1 MQLILDIVKNGKNRA
16 EQKSFRFDRTG
27 GIIGRNSEL
36 EYRLTDPQN
45 YISGKHA
52 RIEYKHGRY
61 YLWDESTNGTFL
73 KHPYRKLPKGVP
85 HPIGA
90 SEVFIIG
97 DHELQARFGGDEYT
111 DDYIVG
117 ASLMEEPEPLEAI
130 EELIPDDDFLYEEPE
145 AAEPVEPEESS
156 RPPKEDVLDLLD
168 DPNDVSAMMHADGEE
183 AEGETPEPGEYARFE
198 EHFEVPA
205 AAEPEVPERT
215 VRHGHD
221 GGLADS
227 LRVLEAKLDLEIVSL
242 EPKVR
247 DALMGEL
254 ADIVVNSLDG
264 LRNTLYIKDKTKQ
277 DLRLPALSTE
287 AQERNPVKLGKSASQ
302 LLQNSAVGDR
312 LGMIRL
318 SAAVRQSFA
327 ELDAHTVALH
337 GASKNLM
344 GIAASGFAPKNLE
357 HKFESTGALRGLMPR
372 SCKIWKAY
380 RSMFDRLNEE
390 PESGVEML
398 APRFTKEYEKMAF
411 SAGLASVDAVQKR

>member
-1 MQLILDIVKNGKNRA
+1 MQLILDIVKNGKQRA

-27 GIIGRNSEL
+27 GVIGRNSDAD
-36 EYRLTDPQN
+36 YRLTDPQN
-45 YISGKHA
+45 YISGRHA
-52 RIEYKHGRY
+52 CIEYKHGRY
-61 YLWDESTNGTFL
+61 YLRDESTNGTFL
-73 KHPYRKLPKGVP
+73 KHPYKKLPKGVP

-97 DHELQARFGGDEYT
+97 DHELQARFGGNEYT

-130 EELIPDDDFLYEEPE
+130 EELIPDDDFLYEEAEAPE
-145 AAEPVEPEESS
+145 PKERA
-156 RPPKEDVLDLLD
+156 RPPKGDVLDLLEEPD
-168 DPNDVSAMMHADGEE
+168 DVGAMMDADTEESDGGMQETGEF
-183 AEGETPEPGEYARFE
+183 ARFE
-198 EHFEVPA
+198 EHIELPH
-205 AAEPEVPERT
+205 AAEPEIPEHAPSRA
-215 VRHGHD
+215 HD
-221 GGLADS
+221 GTLADS
-227 LRVLEAKLDLEIVSL
+227 LRVLERKLELEIVSL
-242 EPKVR
+242 EPKAR

-254 ADIVVNSLDG
+254 ADIVVRSLEG
-264 LRNTLYIKDKTKQ
+264 LRNTLYIKDRTKQ
-277 DLRLPALSTE
+277 DLRLPALATE

-302 LLQNSAVGDR
+302 LLQNSVVGDR

-318 SAAVRQSFA
+318 STAVTQSFA
-327 ELDAHTVALH
+327 ELDAHTIALH

-344 GIAASGFAPKNLE
+344 SIAASGFAPKNLE
-357 HKFESTGALRGLMPR
+357 NRFESTGALRGLMPR

-380 RSMFDRLNEE
+380 KTMFDRLNEE